1 MGDGGSEKLGRVYAA
16 KGPDEIAR
24 TYDAWAGTYDSEMAR
39 VGYRHPSIVLALL
52 CRHAPRGAGPVLD
65 AGAGT
70 GLIGEWLRIVGF
82 GPVEGLDISEG
93 MLAVAGS
100 KKVYDRLHRAVL
112 GSALPFTDGH
122 FEAVVS
128 AGVFTTGHVGA
139 EALDELIRITRS
151 GGALVLTI
159 KDTVWTGGF
168 SDAVAGMAKAGLVD
182 LVEET
187 PPYVSMPGEP
197 DTVPGRGVVLKVV

>member
-1 MGDGGSEKLGRVYAA
+1 MGDGGSENLGRVYAA
-16 KGPDEIAR
+16 RNPDEIAR
-24 TYDAWAGTYDSEMAR
+24 SYDAWADTYDAEMAR
-39 VGYRHPSIVLALL
+39 VGYRHPAIVLALL

-70 GLIGEWLRIVGF
+70 GLIGEWLRIVGY
-82 GPVEGLDISEG
+82 GPLEGLDISEG
-93 MLAVAGS
+93 MLAVAET
-100 KKVYDRLHRAVL
+100 KRVYDRLHRAVL
-112 GSALPFTDGH
+112 GAALPFGDGH

-139 EALDELIRITRS
+139 EALDDLVRITKP

-159 KDTVWTGGF
+159 KDTVWNGGF
-168 SDAVAGMAKAGLVD
+168 SARVAEMARAGLID
-182 LVEET
+182 LAEET

-197 DTVPGRGVVLKVV
+197 DTVPGRGVVLKIL

>member
-1 MGDGGSEKLGRVYAA
+1 MGDGGSENLGRVYAA
-16 KGPDEIAR
+16 RSPDEIAKS
-24 TYDAWAGTYDSEMAR
+24 YDAWAGTYDAEMAR

-82 GPVEGLDISEG
+82 GPIEGLDISEG
-93 MLAVAGS
+93 MLAVAES
-100 KKVYDRLHRAVL
+100 KKVYDGLHRAVL
-112 GSALPFTDGH
+112 GAALPFGDGH
-122 FEAVVS
+122 FGAVVS

-139 EALDELIRITRS
+139 EALDELVRITRS
-151 GGALVLTI
+151 GGVLVLTI
-159 KDTVWTGGF
+159 KDTIWTGGF
-168 SDAVAGMAKAGLVD
+168 SARVGEMAEAD
-182 LVEET
+182 LIELAEET

-197 DTVPGRGVVLKVV
+197 DTVPGRGVVLRVV

>member
-1 MGDGGSEKLGRVYAA
+1 MGEAGDGNLGRVYAA
-16 KGPDEIAR
+16 RDPEEIAK
-24 TYDAWAGTYDSEMAR
+24 TYDSWAGTYDADMGR

-93 MLAVAGS
+93 MLAVARS
-100 KKVYDRLHRAVL
+100 KNVYGALHRAML
-112 GSALPFTDGH
+112 GSPLPFADGR
-122 FEAVVS
+122 FAAVVS

-139 EALDELIRITRS
+139 EALDELIRITR
-151 GGALVLTI
+151 GGGVLVLTV
-159 KDTVWTGGF
+159 KDTVWNGGF
-168 SDAVAGMAKAGLVD
+168 SERVAELAEAGRVTLAD
-182 LVEET
+182 ET

-197 DTVPGRGVVLKVV
+197 DTVPGRGVVLRVA